1 MHPKLK
7 HIIDYKYQG
16 VESPEYSIIKCW
28 GYVMTNK
35 KTNVF
40 DYLDWRGELSFHQ
53 CEFNEVDALILSIFA
68 YLDFSCTVSQNSFS
82 FCEAVNLINALPDD
96 EKYDGPNIIM
106 HDVVDLAKNAAGTNR
121 FRDMRVCG
129 FVDITDEKREIQF
142 AAITFLLPDKTA
154 FISFRGTDNTLI
166 GWKED
171 FNMSFIDGIPS
182 QIEAAHYVEKILGK
196 IQFPIRLGGHSKG
209 GNLAVWSG
217 AHQQSFYKSRILQI
231 YNNDG
236 PGFSEEFLSSEL
248 YHQIRNRILSFVPES
263 SIVGVLMEHDQY
275 TTILSSNP
283 MILQHNPF
291 SWLVVG
297 SHFIYDNDR
306 TISGRQFER
315 IINSWIRAMSPKE
328 REELVESVYDIIISS
343 QAKTLDDLD
352 KNKLRS
358 LFLMQKT
365 FREMGIKKQAQLIF
379 SLSKVVFNSDILVNG
394 NLLNLL
400 PDNFGDNIVPEKH
413 FEEK

>member
-1 MHPKLK
+1 MT
-7 HIIDYKYQG
+7 
-16 VESPEYSIIKCW
+16 CW
-28 GYVMTNK
+28 GDVMANK

-40 DYLDWRGELSFHQ
+40 DYLDWRGELSFQQ
-53 CEFNEVDALILSIFA
+53 CEFNEIDALILSIFA
-68 YLDFSCTVSQNSFS
+68 YLDFTCTVSQNSFS
-82 FCEAVNLINALPDD
+82 FCEAVNLINALPNNV
-96 EKYDGPNIIM
+96 KYDGPNIIM
-106 HDVVDLAKNAAGTNR
+106 HDVVDLAKNAAVTNR
-121 FRDMRVCG
+121 FCDMRVCG
-129 FVDITDEKREIQF
+129 FVDITDEEREIQF
-142 AAITFLLPDKTA
+142 AAITFLLPDQTA
-154 FISFRGTDNTLI
+154 FVSFRGTDNTLV

-182 QIEAAHYVEKILGK
+182 QIEAAHYVEKILEK
-196 IQFPIRLGGHSKG
+196 IQLPIRLGGHSKG
-209 GNLAVWSG
+209 GNLAIWAS

-231 YNNDG
+231 YSNDG

-248 YHQIRNRILSFVPES
+248 YHEIRNRILSFVPES

-283 MILQHNPF
+283 TVLQHDPF

-297 SHFIYDNDR
+297 SHFVYDDDR

-343 QAKTLDDLD
+343 NAKTLDDLD
-352 KNKLRS
+352 KNKIRS

-365 FREMGIKKQAQLIF
+365 FREMGIKKQAQLIL

-394 NLLNLL
+394 SIVNLF
-400 PDNFGDNIVPEKH
+400 PEHFWDNIISDNEK
-413 FEEK
+413 

>member
-1 MHPKLK
+1 MT
-7 HIIDYKYQG
+7 
-16 VESPEYSIIKCW
+16 CW
-28 GYVMTNK
+28 GNVMANK

-40 DYLDWRGELSFHQ
+40 DYLDWRGELSFQQ
-53 CEFNEVDALILSIFA
+53 CEFNEIDALILSIFA
-68 YLDFSCTVSQNSFS
+68 YLDFTCTVSQNSFS
-82 FCEAVNLINALPDD
+82 FCEAVNFINALPDNV
-96 EKYDGPNIIM
+96 KYDGPNIIM
-106 HDVVDLAKNAAGTNR
+106 HDVVDLAKNAAVTNR

-129 FVDITDEKREIQF
+129 FVDITDEEREIQF
-142 AAITFLLPDKTA
+142 AAITFLLPDQTA
-154 FISFRGTDNTLI
+154 FVSFRGTDNTLV

-182 QIEAAHYVEKILGK
+182 QIEAAHYVEKILEK
-196 IQFPIRLGGHSKG
+196 IQLPIRLGGHSKG
-209 GNLAVWSG
+209 GNLAIWAS

-231 YNNDG
+231 YSNDG

-248 YHQIRNRILSFVPES
+248 YHEIRNRILSFVPES

-283 MILQHNPF
+283 TVLQHDPF

-297 SHFIYDNDR
+297 SHFVYDDDR

-343 QAKTLDDLD
+343 NAKTLDDLD
-352 KNKLRS
+352 KKKIRS

-365 FREMGIKKQAQLIF
+365 FRKMGIKKQAQLIF

-400 PDNFGDNIVPEKH
+400 PDNFWDNIIPDKL